1 MSFAASL
8 EQPARAVPRAA
19 AIRVGIVDTGIGNFG
34 SIAGAMRRA
43 GASSFLAADAA
54 AISNAS
60 HIVLPGV
67 GSFDA
72 AIGVIDRRGL
82 RPVLTRRVVD
92 EGIPVLGIC
101 LGMQMLG
108 ASSEEG
114 QLAGLGW
121 LRGRA
126 VRFRPPPGAAPLRV
140 PHIGWN
146 GTVTRRPSPLL
157 DGIVG
162 GGRFYYVHSYHYA
175 EAAEEDVVATT
186 DYGYPFAAVVR
197 HQNIVGMQFHP
208 ERSGPDGLRV
218 IENFLALKQGAR

>member
-1 MSFAASL
+1 MSVA
-8 EQPARAVPRAA
+8 
-19 AIRVGIVDTGIGNFG
+19 IVDTGIGNFG
-34 SIAGAMRRA
+34 SIASALRRA
-43 GASSFLAADAA
+43 GAASFLAEDAA
-54 AISNAS
+54 AIEAAS

-72 AIGVIDRRGL
+72 AIRTLDQRGL
-82 RPVLTRRVVD
+82 RPVLTRRVID

-121 LRGRA
+121 LRGRT
-126 VRFRPPPGAAPLRV
+126 VRFRPPPGAAALRV

-146 GTVTRRPSPLL
+146 GIVTRRPSPLL

-162 GGRFYYVHSYHYA
+162 GGRFYYVHSYHLA
-175 EAAEEDVVATT
+175 ECADEDIVATT
-186 DYGYPFAAVVR
+186 DYGYEFAAVVR
-197 HQNIVGMQFHP
+197 HRTSSACNSTRNAAVP
-208 ERSGPDGLRV
+208 TASG
-218 IENFLALKQGAR
+218 

>member
-8 EQPARAVPRAA
+8 EQPFRAA
-19 AIRVGIVDTGIGNFG
+19 ARPAQMSVAIVDTGIGNFG
-34 SIAGAMRRA
+34 SIANALRRA
-43 GASSFLAADAA
+43 GAVSFLAGDAA
-54 AISNAS
+54 AIEAAS

-72 AIGVIDRRGL
+72 AIRVLDQRGL
-82 RPVLTRRVVD
+82 RPVLTRRVID
-92 EGIPVLGIC
+92 EGIPALGIC

-121 LRGRA
+121 LRGRT
-126 VRFRPPPGAAPLRV
+126 VRFRPPPGTTALRV

-146 GTVTRRPSPLL
+146 GIAARLPSPLL
-157 DGIVG
+157 DGIDC
-162 GGRFYYVHSYHYA
+162 GGRFYYVHSYHLA
-175 EAAEEDVVATT
+175 DAAEEDIVATT

-197 HQNIVGMQFHP
+197 HKNIVGTQFHP

-218 IENFLALKQGAR
+218 IENFLRLKPGAR